1 MKRIFSPQRA
11 LLLLIFLGSFSSSS
25 IASILRY
32 QFSGNITSIDNNL
45 ANTLGV
51 SAGNDLLSVIL
62 SFDSNA
68 VDINSTTDQRGSYA
82 VDLSFSLG
90 NLSSSSQLAA
100 YTSVLSPTSIVIG
113 SSNYSATYN
122 QFTANEFAMFFQV
135 VQDPNF
141 ILTDKLPLTAFDPAS
156 FVTRNWFILGTYS
169 GSNVQISGE
178 VSNM

>member
-1 MKRIFSPQRA
+1 MKRIFFPQRA

-122 QFTANEFAMFFQV
+122 QSSLQCSFRLYRT
-135 VQDPNF
+135 P
-141 ILTDKLPLTAFDPAS
+141 ILF
-156 FVTRNWFILGTYS
+156 
-169 GSNVQISGE
+169 
-178 VSNM
+178 